1 MSIGIPHH
9 LNLWHHN
16 GTVFRLLNIV
26 KGEDLM
32 KSAFGIMFHHFHGK
46 NHPVG
51 QGSISDNDLDQMI
64 AWLKV
69 GSQMKS
75 EFKPDTNLTMTF
87 LFILWSPTSSQRHMT
102 FKQIA
107 FDTYTAKIVCQ
118 CNGSEINS
126 C

>member
-9 LNLWHHN
+9 LNLWRHN

-64 AWLKV
+64 AWLK
-69 GSQMKS
+69 KNYEILNIE
-75 EFKPDTNLTMTF
+75 EFFQKALAGKLTTKETRSNRF
-87 LFILWSPTSSQRHMT
+87 EL
-102 FKQIA
+102 A
-107 FDTYTAKIVCQ
+107 
-118 CNGSEINS
+118 
-126 C
+126 